1 MSAERW
7 VRNGRPPSY
16 YGRRGGCNLSEAEEN
31 EAAQQGSVYVVPSQ
45 FEAASGWRPS
55 GMGSCPMWDPL
66 DEVGSTER
74 WGRRD
79 ARRGVA
85 VRWCMQSPCDLH
97 AICMRS
103 PYGLHAICMHLTPAA
118 LARIQIPAVAE
129 GRAVGSGIS
138 DQLRLRWRSPA
149 LPVSRALGFGGET
162 AEAVSSRVPTPDPS
176 WIPAATS
183 SAFCRFA
190 GRTRTPC
197 AP

>member
-55 GMGSCPMWDPL
+55 GMGSWPTWDPL

-97 AICMRS
+97 AISIRS
-103 PYGLHAICMHLTPAA
+103 PCDLHAPH
-118 LARIQIPAVAE
+118 ARCAGKDSNPRR
-129 GRAVGSGIS
+129 GRRQSSGIR
-138 DQLRLRWRSPA
+138 DLRP
-149 LPVSRALGFGGET
+149 
-162 AEAVSSRVPTPDPS
+162 AEASVALTGFARKPSAGLWGRNGRSDLKPRAHARSQLDPCCNVQRLLQVRR
-176 WIPAATS
+176 PN
-183 SAFCRFA
+183 
-190 GRTRTPC
+190 
-197 AP
+197 